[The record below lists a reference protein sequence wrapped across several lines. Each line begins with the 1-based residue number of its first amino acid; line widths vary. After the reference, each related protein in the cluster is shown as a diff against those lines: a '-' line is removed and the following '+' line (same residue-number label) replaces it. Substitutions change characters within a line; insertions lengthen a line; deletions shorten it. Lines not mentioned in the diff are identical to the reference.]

1 MKTSQAI
8 NHVDSDPLLQVTFH
22 DHKPRELSFLN
33 AVIDGL
39 SQDRKTIPP
48 KFFYDERG
56 SQLFDAI
63 CKQPEYYL
71 PDVER
76 ELLLDSIEEIAQLCG
91 TGRVIIEPGAG
102 RLIKIRLLLD
112 RLQPGAFV
120 PMDISGKFLKS
131 SMQEL
136 AQDYPWLPIHAACV
150 DFTHSMPVPE
160 LVPDEPRLVFFPG
173 SSLGN
178 FHHDEAVTFLRMVR
192 ETLGTDGMLLIGV
205 DTKKPTPI
213 LNAAYNDEA
222 GVTAQFNLNL
232 LRRIN
237 HELDTD
243 LDPRNFDH
251 RAYYNSELGR
261 IEMHLVSRQ
270 EQQIRIDGHHFE
282 FSRGESVHTECSYKY
297 TPAEFISLATEA
309 GLSKVKHWLAKDGL
323 FCVYLLKAD

>member
-1 MKTSQAI
+1 MKTNLASATA
-8 NHVDSDPLLQVTFH
+8 DYESDMQVTFH
-22 DHKPRELSFLN
+22 DHKPRELSFLD

-71 PDVER
+71 PKVER
-76 ELLLDSIEEIAQLCG
+76 ELLRNCIDEIAQLCG
-91 TGRVIIEPGAG
+91 SGRVIIEPGAG

-112 RLQPGAFV
+112 KLQPSAFV
-120 PMDISGKFLKS
+120 PMDISGQFLKS

-136 AQDYPWLPIHAACV
+136 ALDYPLLSIHAACV

-160 LVPDEPRLVFFPG
+160 SVPDVPRLVFFPG

-178 FHHDEAVTFLRMVR
+178 FHHGEAVAFLRMVH
-192 ETLGTDGMLLIGV
+192 ETLDTNGMLLIGV

-213 LNAAYNDEA
+213 LHAAYNDEA

-237 HELDTD
+237 NELDADIDTE
-243 LDPRNFDH
+243 NFDH
-251 RAYYNSELGR
+251 HAYYNSELGR

-270 EQQIRIDGHHFE
+270 QQQIRIDDHKFA

-297 TPAEFISLATEA
+297 TPDEFLSLAAEA
-309 GLSKVKHWLAKDGL
+309 GLSEVKHWLAKDRL
-323 FCVYLLKAD
+323 FCVYLLEAE